1 MKNADGFVQHFSP
14 PWLPPQ
20 LTLQAFENA
29 QVGIDGARRVY
40 DALEE
45 GNHPGKEVFEDNLVN
60 KHTEERLF
68 VVGGG
73 EGCLRLWLW
82 APGYILDGDGRNRE
96 GGLQVAGAG

>member
-1 MKNADGFVQHFSP
+1 MIESSSFSALGEAPAVKNADGFVQHFP
-14 PWLPPQ
+14 LQ
-20 LTLQAFENA
+20 LALQAFENA

-45 GNHPGKEVFEDNLVN
+45 GNHPGKEVFEDKLVN

-82 APGYILDGDGRNRE
+82 APGIYFGWR
-96 GGLQVAGAG
+96 